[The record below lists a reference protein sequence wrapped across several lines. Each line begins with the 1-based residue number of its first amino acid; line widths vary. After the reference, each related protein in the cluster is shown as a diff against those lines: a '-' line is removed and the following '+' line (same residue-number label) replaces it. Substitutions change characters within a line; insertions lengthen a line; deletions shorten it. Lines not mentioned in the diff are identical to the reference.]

1 MEEFHGR
8 RKAFLGSLL
17 GAVGGIVGSIVPGI
31 GTAIGAAAGS
41 ALGGIGDSLMQAN
54 QQDKAAARQQRAQ
67 IYSNRLKGAESLNQ
81 ALSNTEY
88 IDSFKDRFDF
98 AFGGNIRPAKY
109 DVHKPAVKFQ
119 NRLPKLKVGGSIR

>member
-1 MEEFHGR
+1 MEEFNGR
-8 RKAFLGSLL
+8 RKAFLGAVL
-17 GAVGGIVGSIVPGI
+17 GAVGSIFGPI
-31 GTAIGAAAGS
+31 GTAVGS
-41 ALGGIGDSLMQAN
+41 AVGGIGDSLIQGN

-81 ALSNTEY
+81 ALSNTQY
-88 IDSFKDRFDF
+88 VDSFKDRFDF

-109 DVHKPAVKFQ
+109 DVYKPAVKFQ